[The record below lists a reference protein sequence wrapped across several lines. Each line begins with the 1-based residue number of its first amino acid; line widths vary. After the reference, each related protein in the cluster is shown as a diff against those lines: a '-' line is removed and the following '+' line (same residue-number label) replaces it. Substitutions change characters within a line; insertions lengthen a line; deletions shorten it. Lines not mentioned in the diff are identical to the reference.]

1 MISMLKTMKMRNTLG
16 KNVRVK
22 MMMMMKSK
30 TKTNT
35 EWEFPCSKS
44 IIETLD

>member
-1 MISMLKTMKMRNTLG
+1 MISMLKTMKIRNTLE

-22 MMMMMKSK
+22 MMMMKSK

-35 EWEFPCSKS
+35 EWEFTCSKS
-44 IIETLD
+44 IIETVD

>member
-16 KNVRVK
+16 KNVRLK
-22 MMMMMKSK
+22 MMMMKSK

>member
-22 MMMMMKSK
+22 MMMMKSK

>member
-16 KNVRVK
+16 KNVSVK
-22 MMMMMKSK
+22 MMMMKSK

>member
-22 MMMMMKSK
+22 MMMMKSK

-35 EWEFPCSKS
+35 EWEFTCSKS